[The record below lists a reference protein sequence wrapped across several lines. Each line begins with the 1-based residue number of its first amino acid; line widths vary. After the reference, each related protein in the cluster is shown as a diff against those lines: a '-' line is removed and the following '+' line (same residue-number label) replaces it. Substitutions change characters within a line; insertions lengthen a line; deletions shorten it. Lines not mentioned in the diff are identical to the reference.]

1 MLNKKLTKAKGCCII
16 KTKREDALINSLV
29 MNVKSGF
36 QGRPSEGKT
45 YKQIKLKDVTKEGI
59 ILFDQLTEFEAQN
72 VNERF
77 FLKKN
82 DIIFKAK
89 CAENSAA
96 LIEEDL
102 ADTVATSHFLVLTVN
117 NVNQVDPAYLA
128 MYLNSD
134 FAQSYFKINAQG
146 VTVPMI
152 RLSTLE
158 ELDVKLPTIEKQ
170 REVAKA
176 YQLLKDEKVVMEQL
190 IQNREKQFKAYL
202 QNLLG

>member
-1 MLNKKLTKAKGCCII
+1 MKLSELCT
-16 KTKREDALINSLV
+16 
-29 MNVKSGF
+29 VKSGF

-176 YQLLKDEKVVMEQL
+176 YQLLKDERAVMEQL